1 MYTIRTKLQTVAI
14 CSYFDKIEVLS
25 NTHTHI
31 YICIYILIYI
41 YIYIYSM
48 YITCI

>member
-1 MYTIRTKLQTVAI
+1 MYTMRTKLQTVAI

-25 NTHTHI
+25 NTHTHTHTHTH
-31 YICIYILIYI
+31 
-41 YIYIYSM
+41 IYSM